1 MFPIKA
7 HKLYKNVLLPHKRPQ
22 ASGYDIFTSMDTVC
36 NPQITTF
43 LLTGL
48 KLITPKNTVF
58 LISAHPSFISNFH
71 LQFLVQTI
79 DATYTDE
86 LKISVYN
93 PTNCPIFISKHTPVA
108 QLIALPHRNPD
119 LRPLQPTRP
128 KQKSNTSNAASTLLP
143 PLMESEAQV
152 ASTDQLPS
160 KDSGQDQENNQDQ
173 YEYELNNEV

>member
-7 HKLYKNVLLPHKRPQ
+7 HKLYKGVLLPNKRPQ

-58 LISAHPSFISNFH
+58 LISAHPSFIPNFH
-71 LQFLVQTI
+71 LQFLIQTI

-119 LRPLQPTRP
+119 IRPLQPTRP
-128 KQKSNTSNAASTLLP
+128 KQKSNTPTATRTPLP
-143 PLMESEAQV
+143 TLMESETQI
-152 ASTDQLPS
+152 ASTDGLQS
-160 KDSGQDQENNQDQ
+160 KDSNHNKENNEDQ
-173 YEYELNNEV
+173 YEYDPNNNV

>member
-7 HKLYKNVLLPHKRPQ
+7 HKLYKGVSLPTKRPQ
-22 ASGYDIFTSMDTVC
+22 ASGYDIFTSMDAVC

-58 LISAHPSFISNFH
+58 LLSAHPSFTPNFH
-71 LQFLVQTI
+71 LQFLMQTI

-86 LKISVYN
+86 LKLTVYN

-119 LRPLQPTRP
+119 MRPLQSTKP
-128 KQKSNTSNAASTLLP
+128 KQKSDPPTAAISPISTVI
-143 PLMESEAQV
+143 ESETQI
-152 ASTDQLPS
+152 ASTDI
-160 KDSGQDQENNQDQ
+160 GNTQDKGFNQEDNQEQ
-173 YEYELNNEV
+173 YEHH